1 MLRLRQFVDCTPD
14 TVPDGLSIMLLIQT
28 GREMLPTPQFRSSR
42 TTLSGVLRIR
52 QVLLPPCFMPQK
64 CSNPLLCPCCGC
76 CRGLLYE
83 EPYVWSPRVRLLIVS
98 NPLLCPCCG
107 CCRGLLY
114 EEPYIWSPRVR
125 VLIVSCAA
133 LMFVA
138 ALRGAKNGRSRH
150 VRVLIFSCVLM
161 FVAALRGTKNGRSR
175 HVRVLIFSCVLMF
188 VAALRGTKNGRSR
201 HVRVLIFSCVL
212 MFMAA
217 SSLVRYWN
225 T

>member
-83 EPYVWSPRVRLLIVS
+83 EPYIWSPRVRLLIVS
-98 NPLLCPCCG
+98 NPLLCPCGVC
-107 CCRGLLY
+107 
-114 EEPYIWSPRVR
+114 
-125 VLIVSCAA
+125 
-133 LMFVA
+133 VA
-138 ALRGAKNGRSRH
+138 ALCGEVGSLRGAVVATRM
-150 VRVLIFSCVLM
+150 CVVM
-161 FVAALRGTKNGRSR
+161 HCA
-175 HVRVLIFSCVLMF
+175 
-188 VAALRGTKNGRSR
+188 
-201 HVRVLIFSCVL
+201 
-212 MFMAA
+212 MAFWWG
-217 SSLVRYWN
+217 SSLGALLLRFVCDVPLVLLRDCFCVGFEEVWGCVHWS
-225 T
+225 